1 MTQQAGKAEDA
12 GCSAE
17 AHVSLVNTCSTL
29 IANEVSLTSHQNGR
43 GKR

>member
-17 AHVSLVNTCSTL
+17 AHVSLVPLVPL

-43 GKR
+43 SKR